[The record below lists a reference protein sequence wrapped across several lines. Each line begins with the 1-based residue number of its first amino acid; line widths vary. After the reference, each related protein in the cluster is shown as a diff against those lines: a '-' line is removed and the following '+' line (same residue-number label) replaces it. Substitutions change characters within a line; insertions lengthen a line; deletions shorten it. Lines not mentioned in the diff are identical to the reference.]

1 MASVGFGTS
10 VAAVAAA
17 AAGRRRRTRVS
28 MVAPV
33 AATRGQPAAK
43 EEKSLADFIF
53 GAIFKEN
60 QLLETDPLLNKVDG
74 APSSGTTGSRK
85 AAGTTGSRKAAG
97 TTSGRKKPAADA
109 DDEGSGGGFNLG
121 GLFAKKG

>member
-1 MASVGFGTS
+1 MAYVGFGSS
-10 VAAVAAA
+10 VVAVAPAA
-17 AAGRRRRTRVS
+17 AASTAAGRRRRTRLP
-28 MVAPV
+28 MVAPA

-43 EEKSLADFIF
+43 EEKSLGDFIF

-74 APSSGTTGSRK
+74 APSSGSTV
-85 AAGTTGSRKAAG
+85 SRKAAG
-97 TTSGRKKPAADA
+97 TTSGRKKPAASA